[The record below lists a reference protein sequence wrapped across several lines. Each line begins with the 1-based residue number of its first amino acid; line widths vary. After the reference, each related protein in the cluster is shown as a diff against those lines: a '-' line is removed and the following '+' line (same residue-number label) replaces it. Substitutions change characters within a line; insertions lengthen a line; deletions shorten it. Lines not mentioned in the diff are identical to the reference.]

1 MATQTQNTNDN
12 EKAGFKKAFDQTKTQ
27 VEKIWN
33 DAFSQF
39 NVRYQSAE
47 KELKELLNKFEEDTK
62 TRFEA
67 LVSNLEL
74 DKKAKAL
81 FDKVKSNELVG
92 QGTKLG
98 EEIIE
103 QSTKL
108 GDEAIE
114 KLGLVRSNELEKL
127 SEQLNKISKKVES
140 IRVKANSAPTKKSI
154 TELSKRVKSL
164 EKALKS

>member
-1 MATQTQNTNDN
+1 MATQAQNTNDGD
-12 EKAGFKKAFDQTKTQ
+12 KSGFKNTFTETKSQ

-47 KELKELLNKFEEDTK
+47 KELKELLAKFEQDTK
-62 TRFEA
+62 SRFEA
-67 LVSNLEL
+67 LIANLEL

-81 FDKVKSNELVG
+81 FAKVKSNELVG
-92 QGTKLG
+92 QSAKMG

-103 QSTKL
+103 QSSKL

-114 KLGLVRSNELEKL
+114 KLGLVRSNELDKL

-140 IRVKANSAPTKKSI
+140 IRMKANSAPTKKSI
-154 TELSKRVKSL
+154 SELSKRVKTL
-164 EKALKS
+164 EAALKS